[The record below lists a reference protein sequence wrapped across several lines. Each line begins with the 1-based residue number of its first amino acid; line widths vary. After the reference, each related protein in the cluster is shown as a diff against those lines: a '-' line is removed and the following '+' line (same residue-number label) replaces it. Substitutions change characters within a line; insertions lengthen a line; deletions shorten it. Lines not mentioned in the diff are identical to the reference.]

1 MHGIQKWTQRFMI
14 WPVVGDN
21 DTATT
26 RANLRRK
33 TTRRLCE
40 ICQMANTCT
49 SWDGSEHVQHQRA
62 RVGSLKCIFKRG
74 YIHLSWLLQT
84 AWTILKR
91 IHRAAQLPDQGQASD
106 SRDERN
112 APVPVSYTKET
123 KRLVTWGRATAQTK
137 HGSVVG
143 TVKHN
148 ACSMG

>member
-1 MHGIQKWTQRFMI
+1 MCSIR
-14 WPVVGDN
+14 
-21 DTATT
+21 
-26 RANLRRK
+26 
-33 TTRRLCE
+33 E
-40 ICQMANTCT
+40 
-49 SWDGSEHVQHQRA
+49 
-62 RVGSLKCIFKRG
+62 RG
-74 YIHLSWLLQT
+74 CYIHLSWLFQT

-91 IHRAAQLPDQGQASD
+91 IHRAAQLPDQGQAVGSHN
-106 SRDERN
+106 ERN